1 MDARRNLLSNATLQ
15 MALVIAIV
23 ILANIFSS
31 TAFGRLDVTRDRLH
45 SLDDASKRI
54 VAGMDRPLV
63 VRAYFTRGLEA
74 PYNNNEQI
82 VTDKLNEFQAYSAG
96 KMKVTVVDPTSNPDL
111 LKEAQKYGLT
121 ELQYTVHHADRAE
134 LRKIWMGAVLLYGDR
149 VEVLPSL
156 SSLGSLEYDVSSA
169 IHRLR
174 TKAKDIPVLA
184 YSTGHGEPDL
194 AKPEG
199 PMTAIVESL
208 SQKFVLRP
216 VELGGPGLLHEDV
229 DALLVI
235 GPQSPM
241 SDRALYQI
249 DQFIERGGA
258 AALFVTNNRPD
269 LRNFRAQR
277 VSGGLE
283 PLLGNYGV
291 QVNKDIV
298 IDRVSNGAM
307 RFPVRVGNKTTARDV
322 NYPLIPKAT
331 ELSKRSTLTSGLDS
345 MLFPFASTITLA
357 EPLPSGVDVDVLA
370 RTSAASGSVQSVKTV
385 DPTQL
390 GEVMPDEKR
399 GPFPVLVAI
408 TGSFRSFFETRP
420 VPAPAT
426 DIAEDQ
432 DGIGPDA
439 TQLLEGAPTRL
450 ILGGSADFVAN
461 NPAFMLNMC
470 DWLIQDESLIGIR
483 SKIATVPSLAPT
495 SGTAQLGWKAFNL
508 LTAPILLLAL
518 GGARQLAFRR
528 RARRAA

>member
-1 MDARRNLLSNATLQ
+1 MVLVVIIVVLANLLSAGL
-15 MALVIAIV
+15 
-23 ILANIFSS
+23 
-31 TAFGRLDVTRDRLH
+31 FGRLDVTRDRLH

-82 VTDKLNEFQAYSAG
+82 VADKLDEFQAYSGG
-96 KMKVTVVDPTSNPDL
+96 KMKITVVDPTASPEL

-121 ELQYTVHHADRAE
+121 ELQYTVRHADRAE

-149 VEVLPSL
+149 VDVLPSL
-156 SSLGSLEYDVSSA
+156 ASLGSLEYDLSSA

-184 YSTGHGEPDL
+184 YSIGHGEPDL

-199 PMTAIVESL
+199 PMLAIVEAL
-208 SQKFVLRP
+208 AQKFVLRP
-216 VELGGPGLLHEDV
+216 VELGGAGLLHEDV

-235 GPQSPM
+235 GPQSPLP
-241 SDRALYQI
+241 DRALYQI
-249 DQFIERGGA
+249 DQFIGRGGA

-291 QVNKDIV
+291 QVNKDLV

-307 RFPVRVGNKTTARDV
+307 RFPVRVGNKTSARDV
-322 NYPLIPKAT
+322 NYPLIPRAT
-331 ELSKRSTLTSGLDS
+331 DLSKASTLTAGLDS

-357 EPLPSGVDVDVLA
+357 DPPPEGVTFDVLA
-370 RTSAASGSVQSVKTV
+370 RTSAASGSVVTLKTV

-390 GEVMPDEKR
+390 GEVQPDEKR

-408 TGSFRSFFETRP
+408 KGSFRSFFETRP
-420 VPAPAT
+420 VPHPVP
-426 DIAEDQ
+426 DVLEEQ

-439 TQLLEGAPTRL
+439 TQLIEGAPTRVV
-450 ILGGSADFVAN
+450 LGGSADFVAN

-470 DWLIQDESLIGIR
+470 DWLIQDEALIGIR
-483 SKIATVPSLAPT
+483 SKIATVPSLST
-495 SGTAQLGWKAFNL
+495 TTAGGQLGWKAFNL
-508 LTAPILLLAL
+508 IAAPLLLL
-518 GGARQLAFRR
+518 GVGAARQLQFRR